1 MKVPQSNIAFTS
13 KFLIKS
19 NDPEKT
25 RNFSKQ
31 LEKAF
36 DIQGAYQHSFNDGKE
51 VLHICGEEAKDL
63 LYTSREI
70 DKFFPEEFFPIERNI
85 KPGEKK
91 GIFIHGEE
99 GKKVHENLLNQ
110 YKQEAKVIDLDA

>member
-19 NDPEKT
+19 NDPDKA

-36 DIQGAYQHSFNDGKE
+36 DVRFAYQHSFNDKE
-51 VLHICGEEAKDL
+51 VLHVCGEEAKDL
-63 LYTSREI
+63 LYVCHEI

-85 KPGEKK
+85 KPEEKK
-91 GIFIHGEE
+91 GIFIHGQE
-99 GKKVHENLLNQ
+99 GKKVRENLLNQ